1 MLTGT
6 VIMQNKGVFIL
17 EMCRTDKNVSNCVSA
32 I

>member
-17 EMCRTDKNVSNCVSA
+17 EMCRTDNVSNCVSA

>member
-1 MLTGT
+1 MLIDI

-17 EMCRTDKNVSNCVSA
+17 EMCSTDNNVSNCVPA